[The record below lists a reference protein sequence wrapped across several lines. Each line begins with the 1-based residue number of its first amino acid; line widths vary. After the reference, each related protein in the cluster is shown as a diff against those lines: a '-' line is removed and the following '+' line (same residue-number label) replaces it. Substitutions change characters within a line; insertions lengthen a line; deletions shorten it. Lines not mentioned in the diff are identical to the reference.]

1 MKVKYR
7 LILML
12 VPVILLVAAMT
23 LIVLKGSGDVK
34 EELNVLMER
43 DVSLVKVTSEL
54 LSDVN
59 NIVPQIDKL
68 TQSIR
73 YSNNWEKDRIN
84 LQTQKDT
91 ITLALDKLSDK
102 FANYMPSY
110 KFDYTDQ
117 VFYDKL
123 ALEIEM
129 RKGNFISKYEDFNEK
144 ISEPETSE
152 AQRIKAGID
161 FRTTAIEFSE
171 FLRHINT
178 RYHKQFDEFVRHVI
192 AHTNRNYALWMGWM
206 VVIFTLGIFLLI
218 HTYRTISSPLERLKE
233 GVVEIKKGNLGY
245 RIHENPNSEFSKLF
259 EEFNNMA
266 SRISLARGEIRE
278 KNDELL
284 RANKKLNAEK
294 LNAESADRLKSA
306 FLANMS
312 HEIRT
317 PMNGI
322 VGFTELLNEEGLSDN
337 ERREYRSVIKVC
349 SNQLLRIIDDILD
362 ISKLE
367 AGQLKLIPEHVDLC
381 RLFRQVQTIYNG
393 TDKISDDVDLLFEIK
408 WECKEDIWLDS
419 KRLSQIII
427 NLVDNA
433 LKFTEKG
440 FVKVT
445 ADKIKDKLSIKV
457 TDTGIGIP
465 PEKQK
470 DIFERFTQAHTDSF
484 FSGKHSGTGL
494 GLSIVKALVD
504 LMDGELN
511 LSSKEGEGTDF
522 SILLPLNITGNAS
535 SYSDTSR

>member
-23 LIVLKGSGDVK
+23 LIVLKGSRDVK
-34 EELNVLMER
+34 EELNILMER
-43 DVSLVKVTSEL
+43 DVSLVKMTSVL
-54 LSDVN
+54 LSDVD
-59 NIVPQIDKL
+59 NIVPQVDKL
-68 TQSIR
+68 TQSII
-73 YSNNWEKDRIN
+73 YNNDWVEDRIN
-84 LQTQKDT
+84 LKTQKDT
-91 ITLALDKLSDK
+91 ILLALDKLSDK

-144 ISEPETSE
+144 ISDPEISE
-152 AQRIKAGID
+152 KQRIKAGID
-161 FRTTAIEFSE
+161 FRATAIEFSE
-171 FLRHINT
+171 FLRLINS

-206 VVIFTLGIFLLI
+206 VVIFALGIFLAI

-367 AGQLKLIPEHVDLC
+367 AGQLKLIPEEVNIC
-381 RLFRQVQTIYNG
+381 TLFKQVEAIYSSS
-393 TDKISDDVDLLFEIK
+393 DKIAENVNLLFEVR
-408 WECKEDIWLDS
+408 WDCVNNLSLDP

-440 FVKVT
+440 FVKVS
-445 ADKIKDKLSIKV
+445 ADKLSDKLNIKV

-465 PEKQK
+465 AEKQR
-470 DIFERFTQAHTDSF
+470 DIYDRFTQAHDDHY
-484 FSGKHSGTGL
+484 FSGKHNGTGL

-504 LMDGELN
+504 LMDGEIN
-511 LSSKEGEGTDF
+511 LTSKEGEGTEF

-535 SYSDTSR
+535 SYSDTSQ